1 MPKADRDEML
11 RILKKVD
18 DTLSKNWHGYEG
30 FEELQEKLSRLRT
43 ILEDAKG
50 EGEASGMKLT
60 DLLGYKFFM
69 TVTISGCMKLLTSD
83 KNSKVKSK
91 SDKIHEMLRN
101 VDRIPS

>member
-1 MPKADRDEML
+1 MCLRKPSIPISLTLQIKAIQKMPKADREEML

-50 EGEASGMKLT
+50 DGEASGT
-60 DLLGYKFFM
+60 
-69 TVTISGCMKLLTSD
+69 
-83 KNSKVKSK
+83 
-91 SDKIHEMLRN
+91 
-101 VDRIPS
+101 

>member
-50 EGEASGMKLT
+50 EGEASGIMKLT
-60 DLLGYKFFM
+60 DLLGYKLFM
-69 TVTISGCMKLLTSD
+69 IVTVSGYMKLLTSN
-83 KNSKVKSK
+83 KGSKAK
-91 SDKIHEMLRN
+91 
-101 VDRIPS
+101 

>member
-18 DTLSKNWHGYEG
+18 DTLSKNWQGYEG

-50 EGEASGMKLT
+50 EGESSGMKLT
-60 DLLGYKFFM
+60 DL
-69 TVTISGCMKLLTSD
+69 
-83 KNSKVKSK
+83 
-91 SDKIHEMLRN
+91 
-101 VDRIPS
+101 